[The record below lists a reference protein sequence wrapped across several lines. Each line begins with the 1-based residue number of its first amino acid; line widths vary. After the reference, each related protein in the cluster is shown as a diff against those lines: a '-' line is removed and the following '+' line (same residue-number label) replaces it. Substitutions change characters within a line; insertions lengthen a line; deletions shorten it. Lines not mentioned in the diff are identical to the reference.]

1 MKISRKGRELKSR
14 RIERFI
20 REHAAWIRAL
30 SKKYGIPGKSLV
42 HQWIKAYRE
51 FGEDGLKVFEVQT
64 KTAGAVASSAMA
76 IDLAKENWKVPNW
89 TTIVTEPGAV
99 QKWIGKTW
107 SGHCQ
112 GMCVSSNAI
121 YFSYHNQIVKTDW
134 YGREQRWIQ
143 TEIHGGDI
151 CYWNGKLYTGV
162 WLTPKTEQWSA
173 AIGVYDAETLKPLKL
188 HRLDWHWGT
197 DGITCMD
204 GVVYLNMGRYAPD
217 KLGHKNWYGKFD
229 AETLKPIGEPFV
241 VDHGEDSSCGA
252 QNMTNDGKYI
262 YSSHY
267 TYDEAERTP
276 NVVVHDKDTF
286 KAVAKYRFGWNH
298 GIDVVPGGKDGAV
311 RFAWVFTPNW
321 ISRLCKKE
329 KLPICGIVQFVELKD
344 GQCYDFTMHG
354 GGYSKEIE
362 R

>member
-1 MKISRKGRELKSR
+1 MKRVHRSVTVVAILAS
-14 RIERFI
+14 
-20 REHAAWIRAL
+20 WCAL
-30 SKKYGIPGKSLV
+30 ADTG
-42 HQWIKAYRE
+42 
-51 FGEDGLKVFEVQT
+51 T
-64 KTAGAVASSAMA
+64 
-76 IDLAKENWKVPNW
+76 WKVPNW
-89 TTIVTEPGAV
+89 ATIVTEPGAI
-99 QKWIGKTW
+99 QEQYGQTKKWC
-107 SGHCQ
+107 GHVQ

-121 YFSYHNQIVKTDW
+121 YFSFHDQIVKTDW
-134 YGREQRWIQ
+134 YGRLLNRVPVDP
-143 TEIHGGDI
+143 HGGDI
-151 CYWNGKLYTGV
+151 CLWNGKLYTGV
-162 WLTPKTEQWSA
+162 WLQPKVKGEKA
-173 AIGVYDAETLKPLKL
+173 CGAIYMYDAETLALLKAQKVKSK
-188 HRLDWHWGT
+188 DAGV
-197 DGITCMD
+197 DGITCVD
-204 GVVYLNMGRYAPD
+204 GVIYLAMGVTGKYDPE
-217 KLGHKNWYGKFD
+217 KKCGCTCWYGKFN
-229 AETLKPIGEPFV
+229 AETLEPIGEPFGE
-241 VDHGEDSSCGA
+241 DHGDDSLCGA